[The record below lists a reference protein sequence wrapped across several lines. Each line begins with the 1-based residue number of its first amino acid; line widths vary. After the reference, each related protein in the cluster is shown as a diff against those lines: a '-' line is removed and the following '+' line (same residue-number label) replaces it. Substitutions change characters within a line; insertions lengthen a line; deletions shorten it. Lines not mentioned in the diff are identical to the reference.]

1 VAVLA
6 QIDGYDPVAAA
17 SVSVQASSVD
27 DDRVCHLNGQTWWP
41 GLAKPPALRYDLI
54 DGGFSGRI
62 DTPSSSIELA
72 VELWPN
78 LPRYALGDA
87 RVRVWTGEPSD
98 AWGSWTLRF
107 DGRATGQPTVGD
119 GMAALEIAV
128 DDRWLDSPLLATYA
142 GTGGAEGEAA
152 QKGRPKPLAI
162 GAPRYCPGNLIDTA
176 NLVFDLSAYGL
187 IEDVEAA
194 LEGLASFGASVGDYA
209 SQAALV
215 AATIPAGRWA
225 TSKAAGKVRH
235 GAPAAQGRRFVYH
248 VKGDKAGPDGWVRR
262 PGSVIKRLALLAGG
276 SGRTHDASLAA
287 LDTAR
292 PYNVSWHIR
301 DQVTAREAI
310 QRIAASVNAVAGV
323 NWLGQLFVAPI
334 PDLSG
339 SATITLDS
347 SGTRLPAVAKVDQI
361 AMDPPFWRISIEAE
375 RTEDVHA
382 LSEVAFTAVLVD
394 VGLYDAART
403 YREGNVVTLD
413 DGSNWVYVAVTP
425 TAGNAPVIG
434 SVYWQETFPGL
445 GSGAGGA
452 LPGQL
457 LRDDKF
463 ISTFWSVPAPAGR
476 VAWAGSRSDYA
487 VTIPFVA
494 STDFRIAYEP
504 TAATALPRT
513 TAGKTMYARVLLDPS
528 GFSGVQVIDDDGTPI
543 VDDDGLY
550 VVDADPADFDLEVA
564 IVWQNADGSF
574 NSRSIIATLDPDDG
588 VQTVEGNAIAP
599 VTGFAVL
606 ELGYPSQT
614 GKTGAWTAYEP
625 WLAEYEPTADV
636 TAQAQVSVE
645 LTPLRSYEADYLG
658 VIGTGLPDTVSPRVT
673 RGGASIKT
681 DDATSYEITPSS
693 GITAT
698 RDNTTG
704 SATKGDISI
713 TAVDTLDGWIDL
725 AVSVGGVA
733 QPTKRMSV
741 RKSLGSAPS
750 GGGSGSK
757 RASTGSF
764 TDVTTT
770 SYVRIAFVGTV
781 TVASGESLYAN
792 ASLDYYIGGSGGFR
806 TASVKLRYAPTGTTS
821 WTDIGAAATGSGA
834 TGYTTPEGFFE
845 PANPGHVDYAQ
856 SATPSAATY
865 DVEIVA
871 LESSTGRTMTFAG
884 VAAVEAKV

>member
-1 VAVLA
+1 MQILA
-6 QIDGYDPVAAA
+6 ELTPLNASSGSRVTLRAA
-17 SVSVQASSVD
+17 SA
-27 DDRVCHLNGQTWWP
+27 DDRRITGLNGVEWWP
-41 GLAKPPALRYDLI
+41 AILEASPLGI
-54 DGGFSGRI
+54 
-62 DTPSSSIELA
+62 
-72 VELWPN
+72 N
-78 LPRYALGDA
+78 L
-87 RVRVWTGEPSD
+87 
-98 AWGSWTLRF
+98 F
-107 DGRATGQPTVGD
+107 DGDFSSDIDVGAMSLTVLTDKLARLDTAARGYRWPGAGVKIYAGNAGD
-119 GMAALEIAV
+119 TWPWTQWLEGKV
-128 DDRWLDSPLLATYA
+128 DGFDAEANRLRLRIKVNTEPFDTNVLTSSYA
-142 GTGGAEGEAA
+142 GTGGAEGGSDL
-152 QKGRPKPLAI
+152 KNKVKPWLFGRALNVEPV
-162 GAPRYCPGNLIDTA
+162 LIDAT
-176 NLVFDLSAYGL
+176 NSVYQFSAYGP
-187 IEDVEAA
+187 IQAVGA
-194 LEGLASFGASVGDYA
+194 LYERASDFGAAVGDYA
-209 SQAALV
+209 SYAALV
-215 AATIPAGRWA
+215 AATIPAGRWG
-225 TSKAAGKVRH
+225 TCLAAGMIRL
-235 GAPAAQGRRFVYH
+235 GAPAYGVITGD
-248 VKGDKAGPDGWVRR
+248 VDGDKPSGTWIRKTGAIINRIAANAGI
-262 PGSVIKRLALLAGG
+262 S
-276 SGRTHDASLAA
+276 SGLIDSASLAA
-287 LDTAR
+287 LDTAV
-292 PYNVSWHIR
+292 PYNINLYLDEQATVIEVAR
-301 DQVTAREAI
+301 RLARPCNAQVGI
-310 QRIAASVNAVAGV
+310 S
-323 NWLGQLFVAPI
+323 WLGKMF
-334 PDLSG
+334 
-339 SATITLDS
+339 ATRVSIAGTAAVTLDAQGRQKPGVLS
-347 SGTRLPAVAKVDQI
+347 SVESDVSPPYWRVEFGAQRSWRVHSFDEI
-361 AMDPPFWRISIEAE
+361 ASAATLIDRG
-375 RTEDVHA
+375 R
-382 LSEVAFTAVLVD
+382 
-394 VGLYDAART
+394 YDAAT
-403 YREGNVVTLD
+403 IYREGNIVDLD
-413 DGSNWVYVAVTP
+413 DGSRWEYVATTP
-425 TAGNAPVIG
+425 TAGNDPILG
-434 SVYWQETFPGL
+434 SLFWSELSP

-452 LPGQL
+452 LPGQI

-463 ISTFWSVPAPAGR
+463 VSSFWTIPLPAAR
-476 VAWAGSRSDYA
+476 VAWAGSRSAYA

-494 STDFRIAYEP
+494 STDFRITYDP
-504 TAATALPRT
+504 TASTALPRT

-528 GFSGVQVIDDDGTPI
+528 GFSGVQVVDDDGTPI
-543 VDDDGLY
+543 VDDDGVY

-574 NSRSIIATLDPDDG
+574 NSRSTIATVDPDDG

-770 SYVRIAFVGTV
+770 SYARIAFVGTV

-806 TASVKLRYAPTGTTS
+806 TGSVKLRYAPTGTTS